1 MRKWRDRGERKKE
14 KGLEENCGRI
24 HLNSQKAKI
33 KNIGNA
39 HRTEKWNSKSLREK
53 EAGNKIIEGK

>member
-1 MRKWRDRGERKKE
+1 MRKWRDREGERKKE

-39 HRTEKWNSKSLREK
+39 HRTEK
-53 EAGNKIIEGK
+53 